1 MGEHVRPDSLA
12 TTDTDA
18 GIYKARFS
26 RRELLAGGAAAASI
40 PAIRALA
47 RTGNALSRVRAA
59 EPQSLSKT
67 PKRGGVL
74 TGGISGGSSSDTL
87 DGQAPVTNADFARI
101 NSLFEPL
108 AGMNRSSQVQ
118 LVLAESITPNT
129 DATEWVIR
137 LRPGI
142 TFHNGKDLTADDII
156 YSFQREVNPKAPKPG
171 APGLVPVNVAGM
183 KKLDKLTVRVPCH
196 VPFSTFVETIAQVG
210 YGNIVPVGF
219 NPARPVGTG
228 PFRFGS
234 FTPGVQSVFLKYDSY
249 WRSGLPYVDKLI
261 LIDVTDETAQVNGLA
276 SGQFDV
282 VNLLS
287 VAAMSTVTS
296 SGGKLLIADG
306 GGWTPFTMRVDMP
319 PFDDVRVR
327 QAMRYIVD
335 RRQMMDLVFGGK
347 GTIGNDL
354 FSIWDPSYDH
364 AIAQRQQDL
373 ARARSLLK
381 AAGRSNLKV
390 KLVTSNIAQGTVL
403 AAEVFAQQAS
413 AAGVTVEIS
422 NVTVTDFYGSD
433 YLKWTFAQD
442 YWYSAYYLP
451 QVSDAT
457 LPNAPFN
464 ECHFANRRYD
474 LLYSEALRTV
484 DITKRTEIIHEM
496 QLIDYDE
503 GGYIIPYFPPVIDGY
518 RANVNGLLPSKV
530 GVSLDN
536 YNFGVVWLD

>member
-1 MGEHVRPDSLA
+1 MLTRARAVASTSLA
-12 TTDTDA
+12 
-18 GIYKARFS
+18 KAPR
-26 RRELLAGGAAAASI
+26 
-40 PAIRALA
+40 
-47 RTGNALSRVRAA
+47 
-59 EPQSLSKT
+59 
-67 PKRGGVL
+67 RGGVI

-118 LVLAESITPNT
+118 LVLAEAITPNA
-129 DATEWVIR
+129 DATEWIIR

-142 TFHNGKDLTADDII
+142 TFHNGKDLTADDVI

-183 KKLDKLTVRVPCH
+183 RKLDKLTVRVPCH

-219 NPARPVGTG
+219 NPRRPVGTG
-228 PFRFGS
+228 PFKFDS

-249 WRSGLPYVDKLI
+249 WRSGLPYIDKLV
-261 LIDVTDETAQVNGLA
+261 LVDVTDETAQVNGLA

-287 VAAMSTVTS
+287 VAAMPSVTS
-296 SGGKLLIADG
+296 SGNKLLVANG
-306 GGWTPFTMRVDMP
+306 GGWTPFTMRVDVA
-319 PFDDVRVR
+319 PFRDVRVR
-327 QAMRYIVD
+327 QAMRFIVD
-335 RRQMMDLVFGGK
+335 RKQMLDLVFGGK

-364 AIAQRQQDL
+364 AIPQREQDI
-373 ARARSLLK
+373 ARAKSLLK
-381 AAGRSNLKV
+381 AAGASNLKV

-403 AAEVFAQQAS
+403 AAEVFAQQAA

-464 ECHFANRRYD
+464 ECHFANPRYD
-474 LLYSEALRTV
+474 FLYSEALRTV
-484 DITKRTEIIHEM
+484 DSAKRTDLIHEM

-503 GGYIIPYFPPVIDGY
+503 GGYVIPYFPPVVDGY